1 MNIKEALLE
10 EHSKA
15 QALKIMN
22 YIGDS
27 PKRFAQLM
35 ECFFDDEWR
44 LNQVAA
50 YTMNHVV
57 EKNPQLFDPYVKE
70 AIENLKSPKH
80 VAVKRNTLR
89 IFQTH
94 EVPEELQGTL
104 LNLAFDFLASPKE
117 AIAIKVFSMGIIFEM
132 GKKEPDLFHELKIL
146 IEDQLPTGSSGF
158 KARGKKYLKYINQVI
173 PNEY

>member
-1 MNIKEALLE
+1 MDIRKALLE

-15 QALKIMN
+15 QAIRIRD

-27 PKRFAQLM
+27 PKLFAELM
-35 ECFFDDEWR
+35 DCFFDDEWR
-44 LNQVAA
+44 LNQCAA
-50 YTMNHVV
+50 YSMTYVTD
-57 EKNPQLFDPYVKE
+57 KNPHLFDPYLKK

-89 IFQTH
+89 ILQTH
-94 EVPEELQGTL
+94 KIPEESQGTI

-117 AIAIKVFSMGIIFEM
+117 PIAIKVFSMGIIFEM

-158 KARGKKYLKYINQVI
+158 KARGKKYLKYINKVI

>member
-1 MNIKEALLE
+1 MDIKKALLE

-15 QALKIMN
+15 QAQRIMN

-27 PKRFAQLM
+27 PERFSELM
-35 ECFFDDEWR
+35 KCFFDDEWR
-44 LNQVAA
+44 LNQCAA
-50 YTMNHVV
+50 YSMNFVV
-57 EKNPQLFDPYVKE
+57 EKHPHLFKPYLEK
-70 AIENLKSPKH
+70 AILNLKNPKH

-89 IFQTH
+89 ILQTY

-117 AIAIKVFSMGIIFEM
+117 PVAIKVFSMGVIFEM
-132 GKKEPDLFHELKIL
+132 GKKEPDLFYELKIL

-158 KARGKKYLKYINQVI
+158 KSRGKKYLKYINKVI